1 MTIEHN
7 TIANGYAPFRNLNV
21 AHSTLPSFP
30 VNALSPELHD
40 MVLAVAAH
48 TQTAPDMAASFGL
61 GILAA
66 CLQGKYIVGVPSG
79 YTEPVNLYVAVVAKP
94 GERKSAVMHLMASP
108 LHEFEQQMN
117 CALSDGGPSSVDGVQ
132 EQPPRL
138 TADDCTPEALA
149 RLLSENCGKLTVISA
164 EGGIFDILAGCYSR
178 KPNIDIWLKGHCGD
192 PIRVDRIGRE
202 PAYIPQ
208 PTLSAILA
216 VQPSVLSEIMDNTT
230 MTGRGL
236 VARFLFSLPPSNLG
250 HRTFL
255 APGIP
260 ADVQEKYT
268 ASISRMLSIAHSAPC
283 TLHLSDAA
291 IALVS
296 THFLEHEHY
305 ITGPGQYMA
314 DWAGKYIGS
323 VLRIAGLLHAAEFSN
338 DCYISSNT
346 MQRAIEIG
354 RYYLAHA
361 AYAYTTM
368 DGDPSITKALFAWSK
383 LIQFSPAEVKRSDLF
398 QVCRGKYFKK
408 VDELSSALEL
418 LESHGYIRTYSPPYN
433 GHGRPPDMRIVPN
446 PLVQH

>member
-21 AHSTLPSFP
+21 AHSTLPPFP

-66 CLQGKYIVGVPSG
+66 CLQGKYIVEAPSG
-79 YTEPVNLYVAVVAKP
+79 YTEPVCLYVAVVARP
-94 GERKSAVMHLMASP
+94 GERKSSVLRLMATPIYDYEAQHNHDCTGKSP
-108 LHEFEQQMN
+108 S
-117 CALSDGGPSSVDGVQ
+117 CDKSSQ
-132 EQPPRL
+132 TQYPRL

-149 RLLSENCGKLTVISA
+149 RLLAANHGMLAVISA
-164 EGGIFDILAGCYSR
+164 EGGIFDTLAGRYSG
-178 KPNIDIWLKGHCGD
+178 KPNIDVWLKGHCGD

-202 PAYIPQ
+202 PEYIPQ
-208 PTLSAILA
+208 PTLTSVLA
-216 VQPSVLSEIMDNTT
+216 VQPSVLAEIMDNAT

-236 VARFLFSLPPSNLG
+236 VARFLFSLPPSSIG
-250 HRTFL
+250 RRTFL
-255 APGIP
+255 SPSIP

-354 RYYLAHA
+354 QYFRAHA

-368 DGDPSITKALFAWSK
+368 GNDSEASKALYVWAK
-383 LIQFSPAEVKRSDLF
+383 LIQSGTTEVKRSDLF
-398 QVCRGKYFKK
+398 QLCRGRFFKRA
-408 VDELSSALEL
+408 VDLSSSLEL
-418 LESHGYIRTYSPPYN
+418 LETHGYIRTYSPPYN
-433 GHGRPPDMRIVPN
+433 GYGRPPDIRIVPN
-446 PLVQH
+446 PLATD

>member
-138 TADDCTPEALA
+138 TADDCTPEAHA

-164 EGGIFDILAGCYSR
+164 EG
-178 KPNIDIWLKGHCGD
+178 
-192 PIRVDRIGRE
+192 
-202 PAYIPQ
+202 
-208 PTLSAILA
+208 
-216 VQPSVLSEIMDNTT
+216 
-230 MTGRGL
+230 
-236 VARFLFSLPPSNLG
+236 
-250 HRTFL
+250 
-255 APGIP
+255 
-260 ADVQEKYT
+260 
-268 ASISRMLSIAHSAPC
+268 
-283 TLHLSDAA
+283 
-291 IALVS
+291 
-296 THFLEHEHY
+296 
-305 ITGPGQYMA
+305 
-314 DWAGKYIGS
+314 
-323 VLRIAGLLHAAEFSN
+323 
-338 DCYISSNT
+338 
-346 MQRAIEIG
+346 
-354 RYYLAHA
+354 
-361 AYAYTTM
+361 
-368 DGDPSITKALFAWSK
+368 
-383 LIQFSPAEVKRSDLF
+383 
-398 QVCRGKYFKK
+398 
-408 VDELSSALEL
+408 
-418 LESHGYIRTYSPPYN
+418 
-433 GHGRPPDMRIVPN
+433 
-446 PLVQH
+446 

>member
-1 MTIEHN
+1 
-7 TIANGYAPFRNLNV
+7 
-21 AHSTLPSFP
+21 
-30 VNALSPELHD
+30 
-40 MVLAVAAH
+40 
-48 TQTAPDMAASFGL
+48 MAATFGL

-66 CLQGKYIVGVPSG
+66 CQQGKYIVEAPSG
-79 YTEPVNLYVAVVAKP
+79 YTESVNLYVAVVAKP

-117 CALSDGGPSSVDGVQ
+117 CVLSDGGPSSVDGVQ
-132 EQPPRL
+132 EQQPRL

-178 KPNIDIWLKGHCGD
+178 KPNIDVWLKGHCGD

-236 VARFLFSLPPSNLG
+236 VARFLFSLPPSKLG

-260 ADVQEKYT
+260 TEVQEKYT
-268 ASISRMLSIAHSAPC
+268 SAIAQMLSTERPVPY
-283 TLHLSDAA
+283 TLHLSGDAA
-291 IALVS
+291 ALIS
-296 THFLEHEHY
+296 AHFDEHECF
-305 ITGPGQYMA
+305 IVGPGQYMA
-314 DWAGKYIGS
+314 DWAGKYIGA
-323 VLRIAGLLHAAEFSN
+323 VLRISGLLHVAEFSGGN
-338 DCYISSNT
+338 YISGDT

-368 DGDPSITKALFAWSK
+368 GNDSEASKALYVWAK
-383 LIQFSPAEVKRSDLF
+383 LIQSGSTEIKRSDLF
-398 QVCRGKYFKK
+398 QLCRGRFFKRA
-408 VDELSSALEL
+408 VDLSSSLEL
-418 LESHGYIRTYSPPYN
+418 LETHGYIRIYSPPYN
-433 GHGRPPDMRIVPN
+433 GYGRPPDIRIVPN
-446 PLVQH
+446 PLATD